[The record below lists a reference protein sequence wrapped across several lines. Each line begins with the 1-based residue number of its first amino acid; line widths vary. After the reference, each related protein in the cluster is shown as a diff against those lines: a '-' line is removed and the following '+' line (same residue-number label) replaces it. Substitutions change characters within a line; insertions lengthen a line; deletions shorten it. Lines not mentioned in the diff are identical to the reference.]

1 MGLDTPQRGS
11 YDWDAGVRVR
21 VQRACQAPY
30 YSVFREEN
38 TRQVDGVYEGHLGVA
53 AGAAGATAPYPTI
66 QEDDCRLL
74 YFPHRNTVS
83 AQRTRQEA
91 EAITPEA
98 VTLVGATG
106 MVGKF
111 VAEQYLRRGV
121 SVTVLARDI
130 EKAKSLFLPIADG
143 EREQRR
149 SASLGYVQLA
159 SSAQQPAL
167 TTAEDYTDLL
177 RDHRRVLRYEFQT
190 ARTTPASGAGAAGG
204 SSGSSSSTPSSPAAE
219 KGKAGDGGPRV
230 TLELVEGDVGSASDL
245 EFSMRHASV
254 VYYLASALEEASGP
268 SLWADGR
275 PSSSLSWLSPSAWGG
290 SSRRFGGF
298 LHAFDACR
306 RVDAHF
312 VALTPLWVHGSR
324 LSPFYWYRRLVSH
337 PRGYCKAVQL
347 QEQTLLSQCGSPS
360 PRCYFGMD
368 ELDEKQFGG
377 DWDYWRRIWFST
389 ELPEDFPLLARS
401 PVRFSLFRLSD
412 IVFPSFNERLV
423 AAKNNRV
430 DDGMHLNAIHQGD
443 LDARL
448 LANVVVKSIALC
460 KSVVQSRIDV
470 GGQLRGGID
479 MRDAS
484 AVFDLFEQF
493 RNE

>member
-1 MGLDTPQRGS
+1 MSQSTPARIP
-11 YDWDAGVRVR
+11 YDWGAGVRVR
-21 VQRACQAPY
+21 VQRTCQAPF

-38 TRQVDGVYEGHLGVA
+38 TRQADAVYEGRLGSAGAGGFPLIQDDGRRLPYFPYRNTAPAQSNVA
-53 AGAAGATAPYPTI
+53 AAE
-66 QEDDCRLL
+66 Q
-74 YFPHRNTVS
+74 VS
-83 AQRTRQEA
+83 
-91 EAITPEA
+91 PDA

-106 MVGKF
+106 TVGKF
-111 VAEQYLRRGV
+111 VAEQYLRRGI

-143 EREQRR
+143 EKERNR
-149 SASLGYVQLA
+149 AAATGHVQLGDAAARPELAA
-159 SSAQQPAL
+159 SMDYRDPL
-167 TTAEDYTDLL
+167 RED
-177 RDHRRVLRYEFQT
+177 RRVLRYEFRT
-190 ARTTPASGAGAAGG
+190 ASRIRSV
-204 SSGSSSSTPSSPAAE
+204 
-219 KGKAGDGGPRV
+219 DGEQRV
-230 TLELVEGDVGSASDL
+230 ALELVEGDVASTHDL

-254 VYYLASALEEASGP
+254 VYYLAAALEEASGP
-268 SLWADGR
+268 ALRPDGR
-275 PSSSLSWLSPSAWGG
+275 PLTASAWWNPGTWYG

-324 LSPFYWYRRLVSH
+324 LSPVYWYRRFVAYPH
-337 PRGYCKAVQL
+337 GYCKAVQL
-347 QEQTLLSQCGSPS
+347 QEQTLLSQHGSPS
-360 PRCYFGMD
+360 ARCCFGMD
-368 ELDEKQFGG
+368 ELEEQEVGG
-377 DWDYWRRIWFST
+377 DWNYWWRIWFST
-389 ELPEDFPLLARS
+389 ELPDDFPLRARS

-430 DDGMHLNAIHQGD
+430 DDDRHVTSIHQGD

-448 LANVVVKSIALC
+448 LANVLVKAIGLC
-460 KSVVQSRIDV
+460 KSVVESRIDM
-470 GGQLRGGID
+470 GGR
-479 MRDAS
+479 MRDGTDMHDAN

>member
-1 MGLDTPQRGS
+1 MSELKFQRRS
-11 YDWDAGVRVR
+11 PYDWSAGVRVR
-21 VQRACQAPY
+21 VQRASQAPY
-30 YSVFREEN
+30 YSLFREEN
-38 TRQVDGVYEGHLGVA
+38 TRQVDSVYEGRLSGGNSRHTTA
-53 AGAAGATAPYPTI
+53 AAAASASACPSM
-66 QEDDCRLL
+66 QEDDRRLL
-74 YFPHRNTVS
+74 YFPYRNTAP
-83 AQRTRQEA
+83 AQRSLRESEA
-91 EAITPEA
+91 VAPET

-106 MVGKF
+106 TVGKF

-121 SVTVLARDI
+121 CVTVLARDV
-130 EKAKSLFLPIADG
+130 EKAKALFLPIADG
-143 EREQRR
+143 ERERNR
-149 SASLGYVQLA
+149 AASMGYVALNAA
-159 SSAQQPAL
+159 SPTL
-167 TTAEDYTDLL
+167 TTAHDYTDPQ
-177 RDHRRVLRYEFQT
+177 RGGRRVLRYEFRT
-190 ARTTPASGAGAAGG
+190 LRTTFKSGGDEGEAGG
-204 SSGSSSSTPSSPAAE
+204 Q
-219 KGKAGDGGPRV
+219 RV
-230 TLELVEGDVGSASDL
+230 TLELVEGDVASAGDL

-275 PSSSLSWLSPSAWGG
+275 PSAPSLSWLSPSSWFG

-347 QEQTLLSQCGSPS
+347 QEQTLLSQWGSPS

-368 ELDEKQFGG
+368 EIDEKQFGG

-389 ELPEDFPLLARS
+389 ELPDDFPLLARS

-412 IVFPSFNERLV
+412 IVFPSFNERVV

-430 DDGMHLNAIHQGD
+430 DDGLHVNTVHQGD

-448 LANVVVKSIALC
+448 LANVLVKSIALC

-470 GGQLRGGID
+470 GGRLRDGVD
-479 MRDAS
+479 MHDAG
-484 AVFDLFEQF
+484 AMFNLFEQF

>member
-1 MGLDTPQRGS
+1 MSQPSPHRGS
-11 YDWDAGVRVR
+11 YDWSAGVRVR
-21 VQRACQAPY
+21 VQRASQAPY

-38 TRQVDGVYEGHLGVA
+38 TRQANGVYEGRL
-53 AGAAGATAPYPTI
+53 GAAAALAAHPTI
-66 QEDDCRLL
+66 EEDDRRLL
-74 YFPHRNTVS
+74 YFPFHNGAA
-83 AQRTRQEA
+83 AQRTMREA
-91 EAITPEA
+91 ETVAPET

-106 MVGKF
+106 MLGKF

-130 EKAKSLFLPIADG
+130 EKAKTLFLPIADG
-143 EREQRR
+143 ERERNR
-149 SASLGYVQLA
+149 ASSLGYVQLG
-159 SSAQQPAL
+159 SSAQPPVL
-167 TTAEDYTDLL
+167 TTAEDYADPR
-177 RDHRRVLRYEFQT
+177 RDHRRVLRYEFRT
-190 ARTTPASGAGAAGG
+190 ARTSAG
-204 SSGSSSSTPSSPAAE
+204 PAAATAARAAKRTLSGQAAPAMSNSE
-219 KGKAGDGGPRV
+219 SQLV
-230 TLELVEGDVGSASDL
+230 TLELVEGDVASVSDL

-254 VYYLASALEEASGP
+254 VFYLAAALEETAEP
-268 SLWADGR
+268 SFRTDGR
-275 PSSSLSWLSPSAWGG
+275 SSSPSHSWLSPSAWVG

-298 LHAFDACR
+298 LRAFDACR

-312 VALTPLWVHGSR
+312 ITLTPLWVHGSR
-324 LSPFYWYRRLVSH
+324 LSPFYWYRRLFVH

-347 QEQTLLSQCGSPS
+347 QEQTLLSQWGSPS

-389 ELPEDFPLLARS
+389 ELPDDFPLLTRS

-412 IVFPSFNERLV
+412 VVFPSFNERLA

-430 DDGMHLNAIHQGD
+430 DDGMHVNAIQQGD

-448 LANVVVKSIALC
+448 LSNVLVKSIALC

-470 GGQLRGGID
+470 GGRLRDGVD
-479 MRDAS
+479 MHDAS
-484 AVFDLFEQF
+484 AVFELFEHF

>member
-1 MGLDTPQRGS
+1 MSQLTPRRTT
-11 YDWDAGVRVR
+11 YDWSAGVRVR

-30 YSVFREEN
+30 HSVFREEN
-38 TRQVDGVYEGHLGVA
+38 TRQVNSVYEGRLGGRIA
-53 AGAAGATAPYPTI
+53 SPCPAI
-66 QEDDCRLL
+66 QEDGRRLL
-74 YFPHRNTVS
+74 YFPYNNKMP
-83 AQRTRQEA
+83 AQRSVRETEDVA
-91 EAITPEA
+91 PET

-121 SVTVLARDI
+121 CVTVLARDV
-130 EKAKSLFLPIADG
+130 EKAKALFLPIADG
-143 EREQRR
+143 ERER
-149 SASLGYVQLA
+149 SRAASLGYVQLS
-159 SSAQQPAL
+159 SSAQQPTL
-167 TTAEDYTDLL
+167 TAAKDFSDPQ
-177 RDHRRVLRYEFQT
+177 RDNRRVLRYEFR
-190 ARTTPASGAGAAGG
+190 ALRTSAEASA
-204 SSGSSSSTPSSPAAE
+204 SGSSAADVS
-219 KGKAGDGGPRV
+219 KAAPQGQLV
-230 TLELVEGDVGSASDL
+230 TLELVEGDVASASDL

-254 VYYLASALEEASGP
+254 VFYLASALEEAAGP
-268 SLWADGR
+268 SLWASGR
-275 PSSSLSWLSPSAWGG
+275 PSSPSLSWLSPSSWFG

-298 LHAFDACR
+298 LRAFDACR

-312 VALTPLWVHGSR
+312 IALTPLWVHGSR
-324 LSPFYWYRRLVSH
+324 LSPFYWYRRLVSY

-347 QEQTLLSQCGSPS
+347 QEQTLLSQWGSPS

-377 DWDYWRRIWFST
+377 DWDYWRRIWLST
-389 ELPEDFPLLARS
+389 ELPDDFPLQARS

-412 IVFPSFNERLV
+412 IVFPSFNERVV

-430 DDGMHLNAIHQGD
+430 DDGMHVNWIQQGD

-448 LANVVVKSIALC
+448 LANVLVKSIALY

-470 GGQLRGGID
+470 GGRLRDGVD
-479 MRDAS
+479 MRDAG
-484 AVFDLFEQF
+484 AMFDLFEQF

>member
-1 MGLDTPQRGS
+1 MGFDVPHPAP
-11 YDWDAGVRVR
+11 YDWGAGVRVR
-21 VQRACQAPY
+21 VQRASQAPY

-38 TRQVDGVYEGHLGVA
+38 TRQVDGVYKGRLSSTGGEA
-53 AGAAGATAPYPTI
+53 AAAAAVAPYPTV

-74 YFPHRNTVS
+74 YFPYRNTAA
-83 AQRTRQEA
+83 AQRTRREA
-91 EAITPEA
+91 EEVAPET

-121 SVTVLARDI
+121 CVTVLSRDV

-143 EREQRR
+143 EHEQRR
-149 SASLGYVQLA
+149 SASLGFLQLG
-159 SSAQQPAL
+159 SSAQQPEL
-167 TTAEDYTDLL
+167 TTAHDYTDPQ
-177 RDHRRVLRYEFQT
+177 RDHRRVLRYEFQ
-190 ARTTPASGAGAAGG
+190 ASRT
-204 SSGSSSSTPSSPAAE
+204 SSSPSPSSSSSSSPAAQ
-219 KGKAGDGGPRV
+219 GQAGSGRRV
-230 TLELVEGDVGSASDL
+230 TLELVEGDVASASDL
-245 EFSMRHASV
+245 EFSVRHASV
-254 VYYLASALEEASGP
+254 VYYLASALDETAGP

-275 PSSSLSWLSPSAWGG
+275 PSSSLSWLSPSTWGG

-312 VALTPLWVHGSR
+312 IALTPLWVHGSR
-324 LSPFYWYRRLVSH
+324 LSPYYWYRRLVAH

-347 QEQTLLSQCGSPS
+347 QEQTLLSQWGSPS

-377 DWDYWRRIWFST
+377 DWDYWKRIWFST
-389 ELPEDFPLLARS
+389 ELPDDFPLLSRS

-412 IVFPSFNERLV
+412 IVFPSFNERIV

-430 DDGMHLNAIHQGD
+430 DDGMHLNAIQQGD

-470 GGQLRGGID
+470 GGRLRGGVD
-479 MRDAS
+479 MRDAG